1 VSVTTRHDLLL
12 ERLRQAVEARRGA
25 LAARGVRELSLVG
38 SRARGAAGPS
48 SDVDLLM
55 DLAPDATFGLL
66 DLVALKDELGQ
77 ALGVE
82 VDVVFKS
89 RLRPYVAE
97 RITRDVVRLL

>member
-1 VSVTTRHDLLL
+1 MSTTTSVDDLI
-12 ERLRQAVEARRGA
+12 ERLRAVVEADRSH

-38 SRARGAAGPS
+38 SRARGTAGPS

-66 DLVALKDELGQ
+66 DLVALKDELRD

-82 VDVVFKS
+82 VDIVFRS